1 MKVRKTAKGQFRV
14 SVYIKISQTQE
25 SNAPHTV
32 MVSVHNTHPS
42 TRSMDKRTG
51 LIPAL
56 QKGQRKG
63 LQMSVQLQ
71 GQPLQ

>member
-1 MKVRKTAKGQFRV
+1 MKVRKIAKGQFRV
-14 SVYIKISQTQE
+14 TIYIETSQTQDVG
-25 SNAPHTV
+25 APHPLTV
-32 MVSVHNTHPS
+32 SAHNTH
-42 TRSMDKRTG
+42 SMGRRTG

-56 QKGQRKG
+56 QKGQRKR